1 MAAVEPH
8 APVLHGACAFV
19 AAGLEA
25 PGQQLSQQL
34 RQQQNRINSRIL

>member
-1 MAAVEPH
+1 MVAVEPH
-8 APVLHGACAFV
+8 APVLHGACAL